1 LFSPPVETNTVD
13 SGATQPF
20 LVPVGGIIVW
30 MAAPSFRGSNSNS
43 RNEYGNWR
51 RIKPAAQIL
60 GDCRE
65 AAILAAWKQI

>member
-1 LFSPPVETNTVD
+1 VAQLSRFWFRLAE
-13 SGATQPF
+13 F
-20 LVPVGGIIVW
+20 IVW

-65 AAILAAWKQI
+65 AAIHAAWKQI